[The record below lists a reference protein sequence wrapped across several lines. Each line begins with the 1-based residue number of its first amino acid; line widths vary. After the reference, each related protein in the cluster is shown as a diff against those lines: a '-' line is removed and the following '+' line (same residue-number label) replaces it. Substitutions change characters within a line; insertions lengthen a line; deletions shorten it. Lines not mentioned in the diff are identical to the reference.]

1 MNEIID
7 CLCKL
12 YFSKLEAQIYLVL
25 LSEGALS
32 GYQIAKKINISRSS
46 VYAELD
52 HMYEKGIVL
61 LLSEDVH
68 LYSAQNPATLLDRLK
83 NEFCENVDTAKAGL
97 MHLYDERHEERFVNI
112 KGFQTIVSNAK
123 ELLQTAK
130 KEVYIN
136 TDFNLHLFENEFK
149 TLRQNGV
156 RIIVFSFAIL
166 NHDGL
171 DIEFFTH
178 NDPVCND
185 EMPSRIM
192 LVTDC
197 SSTLIANKYQNKE
210 EWVGTLTNNTL
221 MVSII
226 AEHIHNDIYL
236 LKLKQKYSTN
246 LIDKEIKL
254 NTMLENR

>member
-12 YFSKLEAQIYLVL
+12 NFSKLEAQIYLTL
-25 LSEGALS
+25 LERGKMS

-46 VYAELD
+46 VYAALD
-52 HMYEKGIVL
+52 HMYEQGIIL
-61 LLSEDVH
+61 LLSEDVQV
-68 LYSAQNPATLLDRLK
+68 YIAQNPKVLFLRLK
-83 NEFCENVDTAKAGL
+83 EEYSENASIAASQL
-97 MHLYDERHEERFVNI
+97 QHLYEERFEERFTNI
-112 KGFQTIVSNAK
+112 KGFETIVSNAK
-123 ELLQTAK
+123 ELLQEAK

-136 TDFNLHLFENEFK
+136 TDFDLHLFDKELK
-149 TLRQNGV
+149 MLRKNGV
-156 RIIVFSFAIL
+156 RVIVFSFAIL

-178 NDPVCND
+178 SEPACSE

-197 SSTLIANKYQNKE
+197 STTLVADKSRE
-210 EWVGTLTNNTL
+210 REVWFGTITNNAL

-226 AEHIHNDIYL
+226 SEHIHNDIYL
-236 LKLKQKYSTN
+236 LKLKQKN
-246 LIDKEIKL
+246 GKELIDDKIKL